1 MQREFAIALRARS
14 TWLVLAV
21 AALLVG
27 HSFVLAVDLFSASSR
42 SALGSLLQAREM
54 DPLAGIV
61 RHEAGHALG
70 LGHSRDEKTKM
81 FPTEMVHDIAPA
93 DRMTLR
99 LLYSIPP
106 GPLK

>member
-1 MQREFAIALRARS
+1 
-14 TWLVLAV
+14 
-21 AALLVG
+21 
-27 HSFVLAVDLFSASSR
+27 
-42 SALGSLLQAREM
+42 
-54 DPLAGIV
+54 V